1 MRVSTKNRTSIAIF
15 IFEIWTGI
23 TAFSI
28 KFPPPG
34 WWRQMLGEWSIE
46 NEKYA
51 DFLGIW
57 YKNLQIWPQIKKLL
71 RNFETS
77 KWKIFKQLK
86 VSINL
91 QFIIKK
97 MNVSTRWLLPIQHI
111 ISTLLQRAKSAS
123 WPVRTICGAR
133 GRRGS
138 PLHVRIHVFYKK
150 IGYAPRAK
158 SFLNFWRFKG

>member
-28 KFPPPG
+28 KSPPG

-97 MNVSTRWLLPIQHI
+97 NECIHPLVITYSTYN
-111 ISTLLQRAKSAS
+111 
-123 WPVRTICGAR
+123 
-133 GRRGS
+133 
-138 PLHVRIHVFYKK
+138 LHVAAEGKKRIVA
-150 IGYAPRAK
+150 G
-158 SFLNFWRFKG
+158 